1 MALIQESVI
10 SGVVGLIVGGIM
22 TVLVAQAIMPPWNL
36 VGALIA
42 VGVASFSSGFFGRYY
57 AN

>member
-1 MALIQESVI
+1 MAPIQESVI
-10 SGVVGLIVGGIM
+10 SGVVGLVVAVIM
-22 TVLVAQAIMPPWNL
+22 TVLVAQAITPPWDL

-42 VGVASFSSGFFGRYY
+42 VGVASFFSGFFGRYF